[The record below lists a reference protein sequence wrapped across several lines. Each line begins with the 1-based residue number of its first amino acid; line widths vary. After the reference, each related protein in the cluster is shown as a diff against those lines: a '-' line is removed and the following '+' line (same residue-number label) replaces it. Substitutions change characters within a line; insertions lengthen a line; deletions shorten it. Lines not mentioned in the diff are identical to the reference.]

1 MKDNEV
7 PSVVTNQ
14 EQESTKKV
22 SQQKSS
28 REGWYGVLLLI
39 FLGTAACI
47 VLGAIGWWT
56 YVRLYLP
63 LKQEKVSIGTLSQE
77 IAPSPAQST
86 SADAAPV
93 ISETE
98 MPKEDTLDVKQ
109 EMVLV
114 LNGGGVKGSAG
125 EVVSLLKKEGYS
137 KATIGNSEK
146 NYSGVTIYFDSKKEN
161 MANEMKKLLL
171 KRYPK
176 ATSRVAMESD
186 KETTG
191 APIVI
196 IIGK

>member
-1 MKDNEV
+1 MKENEA
-7 PSVVTNQ
+7 PSVATDQ
-14 EQESTKKV
+14 KQGPTKKV

-39 FLGTAACI
+39 FLGTTICI
-47 VLGAIGWWT
+47 ILGAIGWWT

-63 LKQEKVSIGTLSQE
+63 LKQEKVSIDILSQE
-77 IAPSPAQST
+77 ISPSSAQST
-86 SADAAPV
+86 SEDTAPV

-98 MPKEDTLDVKQ
+98 MPKEDTPDIKQ
-109 EMVLV
+109 EIVLV

-137 KATIGNSEK
+137 RATIGNSEK
-146 NYSGVTIYFDSKKEN
+146 NYTGVTIYFDSKKEKV
-161 MANEMKKLLL
+161 ATEMKKLLL